1 MKMQYLFPSISE
13 TPSRINPPALFI
25 PLIIEYILP
34 CSFHSLPHL
43 AFFSS
48 LIQRFNPSKKNPM
61 PSEPNRTHDDTPP
74 FFSTMKPWIFP
85 LLSSTTI
92 SNTLD
97 STVKL
102 HSFLLFRD
110 AELSSPSSPS
120 HSPSHSLSPS
130 LALSLLDFYI
140 YSYIYVCMFLCMY
153 PCIYACKCAYKI
165 V

>member
-13 TPSRINPPALFI
+13 TPSRINPPAR
-25 PLIIEYILP
+25 
-34 CSFHSLPHL
+34 
-43 AFFSS
+43 FS
-48 LIQRFNPSKKNPM
+48 PSRKNPM
-61 PSEPNRTHDDTPP
+61 LSEPIRTHDDTPP

-92 SNTLD
+92 SNALD

-120 HSPSHSLSPS
+120 HSSSHSLSPS
-130 LALSLLDFYI
+130 LSLLHL
-140 YSYIYVCMFLCMY
+140 SAFLYGKKKKKHMK
-153 PCIYACKCAYKI
+153 KCVK
-165 V
+165 

>member
-43 AFFSS
+43 
-48 LIQRFNPSKKNPM
+48 KNPM
-61 PSEPNRTHDDTPP
+61 LSEPNRTHDDTPP

-130 LALSLLDFYI
+130 LALSLLHLLVVFNYMTI
-140 YSYIYVCMFLCMY
+140 L
-153 PCIYACKCAYKI
+153 
-165 V
+165 

>member
-13 TPSRINPPALFI
+13 TPSRINPPARFI

-34 CSFHSLPHL
+34 CSFHSLPL
-43 AFFSS
+43 PIF
-48 LIQRFNPSKKNPM
+48 PSRKNPM
-61 PSEPNRTHDDTPP
+61 LSEPNRTHDDTPP

-102 HSFLLFRD
+102 HSFLLFHD

-130 LALSLLDFYI
+130 LTLSLSCILFFFPESI
-140 YSYIYVCMFLCMY
+140 GILFLTKGNCNSSSR
-153 PCIYACKCAYKI
+153 P
-165 V
+165 